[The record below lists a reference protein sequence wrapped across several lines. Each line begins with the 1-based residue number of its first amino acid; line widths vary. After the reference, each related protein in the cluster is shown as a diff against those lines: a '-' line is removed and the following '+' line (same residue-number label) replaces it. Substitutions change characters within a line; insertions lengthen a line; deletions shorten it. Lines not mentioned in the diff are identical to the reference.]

1 MLDMTKLV
9 MLHMA
14 VRGNQNNM
22 LRMGDTVD
30 KDNTATN
37 VCQR

>member
-22 LRMGDTVD
+22 LPMGDRVD
-30 KDNTATN
+30 KDNTTTN